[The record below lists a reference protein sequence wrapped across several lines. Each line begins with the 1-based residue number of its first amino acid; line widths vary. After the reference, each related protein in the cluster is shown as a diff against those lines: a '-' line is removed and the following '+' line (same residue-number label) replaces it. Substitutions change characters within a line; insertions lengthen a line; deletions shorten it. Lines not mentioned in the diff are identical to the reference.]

1 MSAPA
6 PVLVFAWGNPSRGDD
21 ALGPLFADA
30 VEALALTGV
39 DCLVDFQLQIEHV
52 LDLAGR
58 RRVLFVDAASEALLG
73 PDTPY
78 TLTPL
83 RAQADASLTTHAMS
97 PAALLHTYAQVE
109 GTPAPAAWLL
119 AIRGEHWGLGQAPS
133 AVALKH
139 LKQAVQAFI
148 NWLGTEGMHRP

>member
-30 VEALALTGV
+30 VLAMALTRV

-83 RAQADASLTTHAMS
+83 SAQADASLTTHAMS

-119 AIRGEHWGLGQAPS
+119 AIRGEQWGLGQPPS
-133 AVALKH
+133 AAAQDNLQHALR
-139 LKQAVQAFI
+139 AFTD
-148 NWLGTEGMHRP
+148 WLSA